1 MAFFGTMAGRVF
13 DYLPNAIVFP
23 WPLLLLFVTLLVAR
37 RRMVERRV
45 LGQCQAPFWREVAVE
60 AIGGIAAGFAG
71 SLILL
76 YLGITL
82 NTDGFAYV
90 FFLALFLMLLDLRYL
105 CFAYAGGLLSLFSL
119 ITGLPK
125 LHIPSLLALVA
136 VLHVTE
142 SLLILIDGD
151 RRALPIY
158 LRGPEGTVGGYLLQ
172 RVWPM
177 PLICL
182 SMAAITPQDSVIYF
196 NSPSWWP
203 LIPLEAAK
211 NSVSNLVFVAIQA
224 AVALGYGDLAM
235 TTTPRRKAVSTAGL
249 LGLYSLAL
257 LALAVAAARLPGF
270 AWVAALF
277 SPFGHELV
285 LFAARRME
293 LRGKPAFAQAEDGIT
308 ILAVLS
314 NTQAERAGLRPG
326 RVIVSLDGRPVR
338 NKAEFLARLGESTH
352 LATLVTRGSD
362 ERDEQ
367 RHELRREGRPLGLVL
382 APDPGEPAQVK
393 IGPWRFLPT
402 RRGAL

>member
-1 MAFFGTMAGRVF
+1 MTFFATMAGRVF
-13 DYLPNAIVFP
+13 DYLPNAIVSP
-23 WPLLLLFVTLLVAR
+23 WPLLLVFVAMLVGR
-37 RRMVERRV
+37 RRVVERRV

-60 AIGGIAAGFAG
+60 AISGIAAGFAG

-136 VLHVTE
+136 VLHITE

-151 RRALPIY
+151 RRALPVY
-158 LRGPEGTVGGYLLQ
+158 FQRPEGTVGGYLLQ

-182 SMAAITPQDSVIYF
+182 GMAMITPQDSVVYF
-196 NSPSWWP
+196 NNPSWWP
-203 LIPLEAAK
+203 LIPLAAAK
-211 NSVSNLVFVAIQA
+211 SSVSNLVFLPLSA

-235 TTTPRRKAVSTAGL
+235 TTTPRRKAVRTAGL
-249 LGLYSLAL
+249 LGLYSLIL

-277 SPFGHELV
+277 APLGHELV
-285 LFAARRME
+285 LFTARRME
-293 LRGKPAFAQAEDGIT
+293 LHGRPAFAQAENGVT
-308 ILAVLS
+308 ILAILP
-314 NTQAERAGLRPG
+314 NTQADRAGLRPG
-326 RVIVSLDGRPVR
+326 RVIVSLDGQPVR
-338 NKAEFLARLGESTH
+338 NKAEFLARLGESAH
-352 LATLVTRGSD
+352 QATLVTREPDG
-362 ERDEQ
+362 RDEQ
-367 RHELRREGRPLGLVL
+367 RHELRREGKHLGLIL
-382 APDPGEPAQVK
+382 APDPDEPAQVK
-393 IGPWRFLPT
+393 LGPWRFLPT